1 MQFPNQTH
9 TKGQFPEQGDAMLQ
23 GNDIVADLAQIL
35 GAALDH
41 RSCLGGEQFA
51 ECGLCAFDLAG
62 ENGFAP
68 HKGPFG
74 DMGIG

>member
-1 MQFPNQTH
+1 
-9 TKGQFPEQGDAMLQ
+9 MLQ

-41 RSCLGGEQFA
+41 RPCLGGVQFA

-62 ENGFAP
+62 KNGFAA
-68 HKGPFG
+68 HKGAASGYG
-74 DMGIG
+74 DWVAAPLRRTVCR